1 MELEKWDKDNK
12 PVNNKW
18 NKYSNT
24 GAATQPTGS
33 WNTSH
38 LPVQEGKLKKKKK
51 KSQPA
56 SVNLPFSF
64 VSFIAVGTY
73 ETADR
78 REVSNPCAVLSV
90 QPTALCGLRVVLS
103 RETTSWVMFV
113 KVYLVFP
120 QTMTAL
126 FM

>member
-1 MELEKWDKDNK
+1 MKQILKHRRGNTANWVMEHQ
-12 PVNNKW
+12 
-18 NKYSNT
+18 S
-24 GAATQPTGS
+24 PTS
-33 WNTSH
+33 TRRK
-38 LPVQEGKLKKKKK
+38 VKKRKEK

-78 REVSNPCAVLSV
+78 SEVSNPCAVLSV

-103 RETTSWVMFV
+103 GETTSWVMFV

>member
-1 MELEKWDKDNK
+1 MLITNETNTQTQERQHSQLGHGT
-12 PVNNKW
+12 PVTYQYK
-18 NKYSNT
+18 KES
-24 GAATQPTGS
+24 
-33 WNTSH
+33 
-38 LPVQEGKLKKKKK
+38 KKKKKK

-78 REVSNPCAVLSV
+78 SEVSNPCAVLSV

-103 RETTSWVMFV
+103 GETTSWVMFV

>member
-1 MELEKWDKDNK
+1 MKQILKHRRGNTANWVMEHQ
-12 PVNNKW
+12 
-18 NKYSNT
+18 S
-24 GAATQPTGS
+24 PTS
-33 WNTSH
+33 TRRK
-38 LPVQEGKLKKKKK
+38 VKKKKK
-51 KSQPA
+51 RRASQR
-56 SVNLPFSF
+56 LLICL
-64 VSFIAVGTY
+64 IAVGTY

-78 REVSNPCAVLSV
+78 SEVSNPCAVLSV

-103 RETTSWVMFV
+103 GETTSWVMFV

>member
-1 MELEKWDKDNK
+1 MKQILKHRRGNTANWVMEQ
-12 PVNNKW
+12 
-18 NKYSNT
+18 Y
-24 GAATQPTGS
+24 
-33 WNTSH
+33 
-38 LPVQEGKLKKKKK
+38 K

-78 REVSNPCAVLSV
+78 REVSSPCAVLSV
-90 QPTALCGLRVVLS
+90 QPTAVCGLRVVLS

>member
-1 MELEKWDKDNK
+1 MLITNETNTQTQERQHSQLGHGT
-12 PVNNKW
+12 PVT
-18 NKYSNT
+18 Y
-24 GAATQPTGS
+24 QY
-33 WNTSH
+33 
-38 LPVQEGKLKKKKK
+38 K

-103 RETTSWVMFV
+103 REITSWVMFV